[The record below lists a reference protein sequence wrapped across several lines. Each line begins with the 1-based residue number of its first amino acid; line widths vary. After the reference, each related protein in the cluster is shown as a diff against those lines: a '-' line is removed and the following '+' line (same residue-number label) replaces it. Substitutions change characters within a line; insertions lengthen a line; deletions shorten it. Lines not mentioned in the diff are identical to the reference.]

1 MDITQLVLAKLI
13 GRITVPV
20 AIGNMDATGRV
31 FIPGGM
37 TEVEV
42 TLRLDPSTNT
52 YEITVPF
59 TKITADR
66 PFIKSSYAVFIGD
79 KWYEK
84 PSLKFTRDVAYI
96 ASGTVM
102 HFPITRIQGIHL

>member
-20 AIGNMDATGRV
+20 AIGSMDATGKI
-31 FIPGGM
+31 FKPGGM

-52 YEITVPF
+52 YEITIPS
-59 TKITADR
+59 TKITADISFVR
-66 PFIKSSYAVFIGD
+66 TGYAVFIGD
-79 KWYEK
+79 EWYTK
-84 PSLKFTRDVAYI
+84 PGNFAPEVHYI
-96 ASGTVM
+96 KSGTVM